1 MSFRANKALRSLM
14 VAAAIMLWSPVM
26 LNAQEENESPEEE
39 VADQVTSEEAESEAQ
54 EIGQEE
60 SGQSEP
66 MDIETE
72 EPPGR
77 FIPSE
82 EISEDKSVAFPVDI

>member
-1 MSFRANKALRSLM
+1 MSSRSKRWPAYLVM
-14 VAAAIMLWSPVM
+14 AAAILLWSPVM
-26 LNAQEENESPEEE
+26 LHAQNENETPEEE
-39 VADQVTSEEAESEAQ
+39 IADQVTSEEAESEAQ
-54 EIGQEE
+54 ETGQEE

-66 MDIETE
+66 MEIETE

>member
-1 MSFRANKALRSLM
+1 M
-14 VAAAIMLWSPVM
+14 AAAILLWSPVM
-26 LNAQEENESPEEE
+26 LHAQNENETPEEE
-39 VADQVTSEEAESEAQ
+39 IADQVTSEEAESEAQ
-54 EIGQEE
+54 ETGQEE

-66 MDIETE
+66 MEIETE